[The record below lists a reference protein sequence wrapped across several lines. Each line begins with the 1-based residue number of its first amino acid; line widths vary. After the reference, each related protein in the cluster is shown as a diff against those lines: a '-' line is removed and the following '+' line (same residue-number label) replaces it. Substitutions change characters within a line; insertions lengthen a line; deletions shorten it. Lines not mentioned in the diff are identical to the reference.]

1 MLNMIILDFWWQL
14 LLGALLVYFVCNTN
28 FAIILSKGV
37 KKKDVRTVGSGNPG
51 TTNMIR
57 AFGFKWGACTFLLD
71 AAKGAISVAFGLIL
85 FNAIAGDYLVVR
97 FAGYFYAMCA
107 ILGHVFP
114 MLLKFKGGKGFATTI
129 GCFMVLDPLWTGL
142 FLIIGVILLVIWDY
156 MSVFALFFATTL
168 LVKNIIAFAN
178 DALILSSGT
187 LFAFVI
193 AVCIVWIV
201 VIVAHRS
208 NVKRL
213 FTACENKTGIHK
225 LFKKKK
231 QG

>member
-1 MLNMIILDFWWQL
+1 MVILNFWWQL
-14 LLGALLVYFVCNTN
+14 LLGAVLVYLVCNTN
-28 FAIILSKGV
+28 FAIILSKGI

-71 AAKGAISVAFGLIL
+71 ATKGAVSVAFGLIL
-85 FNAIAGDYLVVR
+85 FNAISDSYVVVR

-107 ILGHVFP
+107 IIGHVFP
-114 MLLKFKGGKGFATTI
+114 VLLKFKGGKGFATTI
-129 GCFMVLDPLWTGL
+129 GSFMVLDPLWTSI
-142 FLIIGVILLVIWDY
+142 FLIIGFILLVIWDY
-156 MSVFALFFATTL
+156 MSVFALFFITSTL
-168 LVKNIIAFAN
+168 TKSIIAFATN
-178 DALILSSGT
+178 AAIVVECAVV
-187 LFAFVI
+187 AFVV
-193 AVCIVWIV
+193 AVVVVGAVV
-201 VIVAHRS
+201 VIAHRS

>member
-1 MLNMIILDFWWQL
+1 MIIFDFWWQL
-14 LLGALLVYFVCNTN
+14 LLGAVLVYLVCNTN

-51 TTNMIR
+51 TTNMLR

-71 AAKGAISVAFGLIL
+71 ATKGAVSVAFGLIL
-85 FNAIAGDYLVVR
+85 FNIIADNYVVVR

-114 MLLKFKGGKGFATTI
+114 VLLKFKGGKGFATTI
-129 GCFMVLDPLWTGL
+129 GSFMVLDPIWTSI
-142 FLIIGVILLVIWDY
+142 FLVIGFVLLVIWDY
-156 MSVFALFFATTL
+156 MSVFALFFITSL
-168 LVKNIIAFAN
+168 LTKSIIAFAT
-178 DALILSSGT
+178 DCAIIAEGLV
-187 LFAFVI
+187 FAFIV
-193 AVCIVWIV
+193 AVVVVWV
-201 VIVAHRS
+201 VVVVAHRS

-213 FTACENKTGIHK
+213 FTRCENKTGVHK
-225 LFKKKK
+225 LFKNKK